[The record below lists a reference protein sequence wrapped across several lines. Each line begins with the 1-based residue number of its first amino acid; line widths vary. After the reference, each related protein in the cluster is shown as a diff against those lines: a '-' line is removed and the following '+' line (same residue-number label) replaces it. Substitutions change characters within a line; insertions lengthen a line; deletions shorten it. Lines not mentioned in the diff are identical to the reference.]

1 MRATGLQD
9 GVYDLGGLEVMVKNN
24 EARLESG
31 NLAGSTLTMNNAIK
45 NMVRKIGINIEESV
59 RMASLN
65 PARLLGLDKD
75 RGSLTP
81 GKRADIAV
89 LDDNF
94 EVICTIK
101 KGKVIYSKD
110 YGD

>member
-1 MRATGLQD
+1 
-9 GVYDLGGLEVMVKNN
+9 
-24 EARLESG
+24 
-31 NLAGSTLTMNNAIK
+31 
-45 NMVRKIGINIEESV
+45 
-59 RMASLN
+59 MASLN

-81 GKRADIAV
+81 GKRADIVV

-94 EVICTIK
+94 NVVYTIK

>member
-1 MRATGLQD
+1 LK
-9 GVYDLGGLEVMVKNN
+9 VVVKNS
-24 EARLESG
+24 EAHLESG
-31 NLAGSTLTMNNAIK
+31 NLAGSTLTMNRAVK
-45 NMVRKIGINIEESV
+45 NMIEKVGINIKESV

-94 EVICTIK
+94 QVICTIK
-101 KGKVIYSKD
+101 KGKVI
-110 YGD
+110 

>member
-45 NMVRKIGINIEESV
+45 NMVRKVGINIEESV

-81 GKRADIAV
+81 GKRARF
-89 LDDNF
+89 LD
-94 EVICTIK
+94 
-101 KGKVIYSKD
+101 SW
-110 YGD
+110 

>member
-1 MRATGLQD
+1 MNRA
-9 GVYDLGGLEVMVKNN
+9 VKNMI
-24 EARLESG
+24 E
-31 NLAGSTLTMNNAIK
+31 
-45 NMVRKIGINIEESV
+45 KIGISIKESV

-65 PARLLGLDKD
+65 PAQLLGLDKD

-94 EVICTIK
+94 EVIYTIK

-110 YGD
+110 YGN

>member
-1 MRATGLQD
+1 LQD
-9 GVYDLGGLEVMVKNN
+9 GIYDLGGLKVMVKNS

-31 NLAGSTLTMNNAIK
+31 NLAGSTLTMNRAVK
-45 NMVRKIGINIEESV
+45 NMIEKIGISIKESV

-65 PARLLGLDKD
+65 PAQLLGLDKD

-94 EVICTIK
+94 EVIYTIK

-110 YGD
+110 YGN